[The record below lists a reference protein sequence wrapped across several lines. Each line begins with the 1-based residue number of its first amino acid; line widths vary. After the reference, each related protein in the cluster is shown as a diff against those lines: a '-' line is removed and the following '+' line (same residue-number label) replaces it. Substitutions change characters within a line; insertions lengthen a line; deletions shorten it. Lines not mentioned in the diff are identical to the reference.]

1 MLIYNYLY
9 LQCGIEDI
17 SPHLPELIPFLIK
30 NLSNTNVRG
39 KNPSQIHSLHYIYHF
54 SIQAHVR
61 CISCWTVS
69 RFSGWIVA
77 QCSNSEQGR
86 TQFYEP
92 VLREL
97 LRRILDRSC
106 RVQEAACS
114 AFSTL
119 EERSSE
125 KELVPYLSVILN
137 HLTRALRLYRNR
149 NLRLLYD
156 TIGTLAESVGSSLNE
171 PNFIAVLMP
180 PLISRWN
187 GLEDTDSDLFPLLG
201 VCKKEGKNVNEN
213 GYL

>member
-1 MLIYNYLY
+1 M
-9 LQCGIEDI
+9 
-17 SPHLPELIPFLIK
+17 
-30 NLSNTNVRG
+30 
-39 KNPSQIHSLHYIYHF
+39 
-54 SIQAHVR
+54 
-61 CISCWTVS
+61 S
-69 RFSGWIVA
+69 RFSGWIVG
-77 QCSNSEQGR
+77 QCTSDQGR

-97 LRRILDRSC
+97 LRRILDRSR

-119 EERSSE
+119 EEQATE
-125 KELVPYLSVILN
+125 QELVPYLPVILN
-137 HLTRALRLYRNR
+137 HLTRALRLYRNK

-171 PNFIAVLMP
+171 PACIAVLMP

-201 VCKKEGKNVNEN
+201 VKQNKKEHVIFLFYPLLILFLCALVLNRYRNLFGNRVLAIYRTSVFSLRDACFHYPTE
-213 GYL
+213 LDSIRRV

>member
-1 MLIYNYLY
+1 M
-9 LQCGIEDI
+9 
-17 SPHLPELIPFLIK
+17 
-30 NLSNTNVRG
+30 
-39 KNPSQIHSLHYIYHF
+39 
-54 SIQAHVR
+54 
-61 CISCWTVS
+61 S
-69 RFSGWIVA
+69 RFSGWIVG
-77 QCSNSEQGR
+77 QCTSDQGR

-97 LRRILDRSC
+97 LRRILDRSR

-119 EERSSE
+119 EEQATE
-125 KELVPYLSVILN
+125 QELVPYLPVILN
-137 HLTRALRLYRNR
+137 HLTRALRLYRNK

-171 PNFIAVLMP
+171 PACIAVLMP

-201 VCKKEGKNVNEN
+201 VTCKKKNYNPLLIFIISLVLNRYCNLFGNRVLAIYRTSLCSLRNACFHNTEKLN
-213 GYL
+213 SIRRV